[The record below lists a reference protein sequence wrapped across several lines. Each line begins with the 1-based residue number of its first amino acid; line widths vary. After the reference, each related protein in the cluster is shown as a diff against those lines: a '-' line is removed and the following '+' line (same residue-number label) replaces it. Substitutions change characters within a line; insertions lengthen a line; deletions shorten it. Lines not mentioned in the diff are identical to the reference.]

1 MPPRIE
7 STLADRRRTFRTLA
21 PWSVGLAL
29 ALGGCASSGAKHAPP
44 IEARDAAGF
53 TITETTRL
61 SGGVQDDFAT
71 ANAALAAGDLDRAIT
86 GLREL
91 VARSPGSTP
100 AYVNLGI
107 ALARRGDLADAA
119 TALETA
125 LERNPRHP
133 VAQNELGIVERR
145 LGRFRE
151 ARSRFEAAL
160 AAHPDFQPARK
171 NLAILCDLYLGDL
184 ACALEHYELYHSAV
198 PGDEKVGMWI
208 ADLRNR
214 IGG

>member
-1 MPPRIE
+1 MPPRPE
-7 STLADRRRTFRTLA
+7 PTRVDRKRSLRALA
-21 PWSVGLAL
+21 PWTVGLAL

-44 IEARDAAGF
+44 VEVRDASGF

-61 SGGVQDDFAT
+61 SGGAQDDFAA

-86 GLREL
+86 VLREL
-91 VARSPGSTP
+91 VDRSPGSTP
-100 AYVNLGI
+100 AHVNLGI

-119 TALETA
+119 TALASA

-151 ARSRFEAAL
+151 ARGRFEAAL
-160 AAHPDFQPARK
+160 EAHPDFQPARK